1 MAEDIDAFGY
11 FDLTPQ
17 EQSSETSAITAA
29 MAGIVSGVIK
39 VPEGVVSLGAELI
52 DLGFD
57 TDLAAKVETAF
68 DRFNIFEEVADDR
81 AIGKLAETIIQIGV
95 PGGIGFKLASKAVKA
110 KKAGNYMDAT
120 SGNLQ
125 KAAKKAN
132 DYNKTLG
139 RKKFLAGMAGG
150 VGGEAFVAN
159 VEDIG
164 SFGDVFEAGPT
175 QLEETTDE
183 GGRVGSKALVESDPQ
198 WLDDVNYVISFDR
211 YGKKSIITHQM
222 GRRTASDKFAKLL
235 AKTLELPLKPDPNGS
250 YTDSNVYRS
259 KVSECTNV
267 SVGYYSQHSTEEKQ
281 DVVYAYKL
289 LECLLSADWDQL
301 QYYRDNTV
309 VEMGSMYGDWYD
321 DDYFWGHPPRNYG
334 RFNDKCDIG
343 DNRIYDMIVD
353 YPEEVA
359 LLLEE
364 LGYTADELHE
374 MLGIQDHGYINEYLE
389 RVS

>member
-1 MAEDIDAFGY
+1 
-11 FDLTPQ
+11 
-17 EQSSETSAITAA
+17 
-29 MAGIVSGVIK
+29 
-39 VPEGVVSLGAELI
+39 
-52 DLGFD
+52 
-57 TDLAAKVETAF
+57 
-68 DRFNIFEEVADDR
+68 
-81 AIGKLAETIIQIGV
+81 
-95 PGGIGFKLASKAVKA
+95 
-110 KKAGNYMDAT
+110 
-120 SGNLQ
+120 
-125 KAAKKAN
+125 
-132 DYNKTLG
+132 
-139 RKKFLAGMAGG
+139 
-150 VGGEAFVAN
+150 
-159 VEDIG
+159 
-164 SFGDVFEAGPT
+164 
-175 QLEETTDE
+175 
-183 GGRVGSKALVESDPQ
+183 
-198 WLDDVNYVISFDR
+198 
-211 YGKKSIITHQM
+211 M

-289 LECLLSADWDQL
+289 LECLISADWDQL
-301 QYYRDNTV
+301 QYYRDNTI

-321 DDYFWGHPPRNYG
+321 DDYFFGYPPRGY
-334 RFNDKCDIG
+334 RYDIDQTG